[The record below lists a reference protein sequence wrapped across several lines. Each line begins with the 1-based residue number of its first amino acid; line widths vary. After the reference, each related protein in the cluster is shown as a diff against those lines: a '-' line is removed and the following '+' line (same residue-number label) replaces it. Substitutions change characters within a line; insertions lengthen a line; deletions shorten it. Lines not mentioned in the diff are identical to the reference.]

1 MGVYGSADRLD
12 ASGAQT
18 QTVASGQDLSGCRI
32 EVRHIVIRLD
42 DNDAVSDRIDHR
54 GDIAGASCQFGEMV
68 LGMKG
73 LLKV

>member
-1 MGVYGSADRLD
+1 
-12 ASGAQT
+12 
-18 QTVASGQDLSGCRI
+18 
-32 EVRHIVIRLD
+32 IVIRLD

-73 LLKV
+73 LLKVRHNRTEELHPLSRLEGLTPFRRHG